1 MLKLPCRTGKTEW
14 SLMKHVKKVYTL
26 HGYIMRG
33 HATSSS
39 RMSSYFWLVGAIF
52 ISLLA
57 GYQDIKPF
65 GIANKWY
72 FEEIWSARSAF
83 CTFFS
88 QFVSGRYSTNPAI
101 WLVSRAGS
109 ILPIRPTHSG
119 RYPILLKKMFRSF
132 LGSFLNH
139 LLISLL
145 K

>member
-1 MLKLPCRTGKTEW
+1 
-14 SLMKHVKKVYTL
+14 
-26 HGYIMRG
+26 MRG

-65 GIANKWY
+65 GIANKEK
-72 FEEIWSARSAF
+72 EEIWSARSAF

-101 WLVSRAGS
+101 
-109 ILPIRPTHSG
+109 
-119 RYPILLKKMFRSF
+119 
-132 LGSFLNH
+132 
-139 LLISLL
+139 
-145 K
+145 